1 MCSYLSGSPSS
12 VFLNG
17 LCYLVIFHVVAC
29 FPEKMAV
36 DSDASSI
43 EDEDDMTVPPPSP
56 TKSSAS
62 SSKASGMYCRQ
73 LLRGNKHTNDCVH
86 CVEDSILKERL
97 RLYIKVVVISIS

>member
-12 VFLNG
+12 VLLNG

-56 TKSSAS
+56 ASTKSSAS
-62 SSKASGMYCRQ
+62 SSKVSGMYCRQ
-73 LLRGNKHTNDCVH
+73 LLRG
-86 CVEDSILKERL
+86 
-97 RLYIKVVVISIS
+97 ISTHMTVFTVMKIQY